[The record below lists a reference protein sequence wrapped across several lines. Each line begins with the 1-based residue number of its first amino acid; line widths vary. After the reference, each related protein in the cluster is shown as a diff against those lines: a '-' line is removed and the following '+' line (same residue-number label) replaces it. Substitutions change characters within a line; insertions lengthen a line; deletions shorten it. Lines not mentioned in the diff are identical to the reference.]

1 MASLRELPP
10 KPERN
15 LKKYDLQIVNAAI
28 QHLCKEEN
36 DSLTIEEL
44 KENVERSLGRKFR
57 FSFLPLLQKF
67 DSNFFVEDHYNS
79 KLISAKTT
87 LELCPSHSGIRRKCD
102 KNCNK
107 LHICKYYLLS
117 NSCTVKGSRCRFGHN
132 LKSDYNRAL
141 LKYHDLEGLDD
152 DELRN
157 LFKSPRNRCQ
167 VTRPPICQ
175 FYNFEKGC
183 SKEAGCKFLHICK
196 PYVTGS
202 CRFGKRCRRNHNI
215 FQPQLKELLVKYGIN
230 MKQSARDIVE
240 ELKECFTEDSDD
252 DVSDSDDEEPVP
264 LARSQ
269 PWSRGMIRSKSNPS
283 LFTGMSS
290 LSVSC
295 SCDIDEPHQAESN
308 EICIYYLRG
317 NCRYGARCNMQH
329 KASMYQWQFKDTR
342 GKWTDYRPATN
353 VEIEQKYCDVYT
365 VDCCIQFGKQIRMN
379 IDFIQMTGKK
389 KGTIINIRRL
399 STESSAVQK
408 FQPLATEYKWY
419 WEDQRERWILYGGQN
434 VTGYAAILDS
444 ESLEMNYHE
453 NPCGQMK
460 FKTRGHDYIMDFQK
474 MVQKNVVHKTE
485 RCVRRRPVFVCAE
498 DVELKKRKSADT
510 GTMKRSTSCST
521 LVLTPLSYDQA
532 SHIPSSWSFDKRRRS
547 EDLLHHYSLVE
558 CQKTSPESCTIRK
571 MFFETMPK
579 SCNILS
585 IKRIENGE
593 LWMNYVSKREK
604 MNMRKTFGGNV
615 MELQLFHGTNEDIVD
630 AICRQGFDFRFSGS
644 KVGHKYGKGSYFA
657 KMAQTADSYTDFG
670 RKKRMFVVRVL
681 AGEYTL
687 GETSFVRPPS
697 RNPSDPFE
705 LFDSCVDNVRNPNIF
720 VIFTFDQVYPEYV
733 IEYQQSNLKYNEF

>member
-1 MASLRELPP
+1 MANLRELST
-10 KPERN
+10 KPDRN
-15 LKKYDLQIVNAAI
+15 LKRFDLQIVKNAI
-28 QHLCKEEN
+28 HQLCTEGN

-44 KENVERSLGRKFR
+44 KEKVEESLGRKFR

-67 DSNFFVEDHYNS
+67 DSNFCVENRYGS
-79 KLISAKTT
+79 LLIKAKTT

-107 LHICKYYLLS
+107 LHICKFYLLS
-117 NSCTVKGSRCRFGHN
+117 NSCTVKGNKCRFGHN
-132 LKSDYNRAL
+132 LKSDYNRIL
-141 LKYHDLEGLDD
+141 LEYHDLEELDVE
-152 DELRN
+152 ELRI
-157 LFKSPRNRCQ
+157 LFKRPNNRCQ
-167 VTRPPICQ
+167 VTRPPICK
-175 FYNFEKGC
+175 FYNLENGC
-183 SKEAGCKFLHICK
+183 SKEVGCKFLHICK

-202 CRFGKRCRRNHNI
+202 CRFGRRCRQNHNI

-230 MKQSARDIVE
+230 IAQSARGIVE
-240 ELKECFTEDSDD
+240 DLKECFTDDSDD
-252 DVSDSDDEEPVP
+252 DYSDSDDEAPVP
-264 LARSQ
+264 VTRSK
-269 PWSRGMIRSKSNPS
+269 SRNRGMTRSKSNPS
-283 LFTGMSS
+283 LFTGISS
-290 LSVSC
+290 LSLAC
-295 SCDIDEPHQAESN
+295 SCDIDEPRVLQAESN

-329 KASMYQWQFKDTR
+329 KGSMYQWQFKDTR
-342 GKWTDYRPATN
+342 GEWTDYRPASN
-353 VEIEQKYCDVYT
+353 VEIEQKYCDVYN
-365 VDCCIQFGKQIRMN
+365 VDCSIQFGKQMRMN

-389 KGTIINIRRL
+389 KGTIINVRRL

-419 WEDQRERWILYGGQN
+419 WEDQRERWIVYGGQ
-434 VTGYAAILDS
+434 
-444 ESLEMNYHE
+444 
-453 NPCGQMK
+453 
-460 FKTRGHDYIMDFQK
+460 
-474 MVQKNVVHKTE
+474 
-485 RCVRRRPVFVCAE
+485 
-498 DVELKKRKSADT
+498 
-510 GTMKRSTSCST
+510 
-521 LVLTPLSYDQA
+521 
-532 SHIPSSWSFDKRRRS
+532 
-547 EDLLHHYSLVE
+547 VE
-558 CQKTSPESCTIRK
+558 CQKTGPEIFTIRK
-571 MFFETMPK
+571 MFFETMPT
-579 SCNILS
+579 SCNITS
-585 IKRIENGE
+585 VKRIENGE

-604 MNMRKTFGGNV
+604 MNKKKTFGGNV

-644 KVGHKYGKGSYFA
+644 KIGHKYGKGSYFA

-687 GETSFVRPPS
+687 GETSYVRPPP